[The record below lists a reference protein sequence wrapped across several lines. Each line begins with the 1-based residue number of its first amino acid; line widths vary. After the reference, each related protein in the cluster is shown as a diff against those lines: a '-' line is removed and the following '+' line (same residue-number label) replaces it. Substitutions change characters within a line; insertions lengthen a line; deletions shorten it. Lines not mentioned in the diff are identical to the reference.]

1 MKKLQIIKDV
11 IEIIDVQ
18 FGVEADSNY
27 KFKDDVGLDSL
38 DEVVIVM
45 ECEKLYKISVED
57 DDIRDMD
64 NQTVEE
70 FAEMLFVKYL
80 KDK

>member
-18 FGVEADSNY
+18 FGVEADTNY